1 MNRTNSPGL
10 VLFVEVLSV
19 GGQAIDAVSGLF
31 IVEPE
36 LIEGGTYAI
45 DAVIDRRLPHHG
57 KE

>member
-19 GGQAIDAVSGLF
+19 GGQAIDAVSGLVF
-31 IVEPE
+31 VEPE
-36 LIEGGTYAI
+36 FVEGGTYTI